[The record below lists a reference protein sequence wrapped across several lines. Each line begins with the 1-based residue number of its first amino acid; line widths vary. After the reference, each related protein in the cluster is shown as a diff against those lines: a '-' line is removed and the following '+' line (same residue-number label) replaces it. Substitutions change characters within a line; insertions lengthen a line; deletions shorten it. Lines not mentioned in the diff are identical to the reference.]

1 MNFRCQLFR
10 NPSTAESTFP
20 FKFLSH
26 FWGIPLCPFPN
37 PNPRPRS
44 SASLPKPSLGRAQ
57 LDEAE
62 NLFDNQCASVASLR
76 RVFAFPGMPF
86 GFPLESTF
94 TFTATRNHETSRE
107 EKDQMIFELSTLRL

>member
-1 MNFRCQLFR
+1 V
-10 NPSTAESTFP
+10 
-20 FKFLSH
+20 
-26 FWGIPLCPFPN
+26 PLTQ
-37 PNPRPRS
+37 
-44 SASLPKPSLGRAQ
+44 PKSPPTLLRFAPQPSLGRAQ

-94 TFTATRNHETSRE
+94 TFTATRNHETSRD